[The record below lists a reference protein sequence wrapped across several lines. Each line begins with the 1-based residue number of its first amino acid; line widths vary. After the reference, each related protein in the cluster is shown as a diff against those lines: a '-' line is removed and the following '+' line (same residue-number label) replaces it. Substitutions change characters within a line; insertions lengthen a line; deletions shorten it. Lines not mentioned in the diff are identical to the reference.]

1 MKFKTGLMVLAVTS
15 LVAFNTFAIDVH
27 VKIAQLQAQV
37 SQLNKNLNA
46 MSPDQIVQS
55 SKVARSIALNQRF
68 DNGTRIDANL
78 TYSGFIGLLAK
89 KKWSADYARIGYKAL
104 KENFDIDDRSELAAL
119 VFAKTIIE
127 MRKQDWM
134 KRQFIVNSL
143 GIDFDRELDFARDH
157 LSSFPKNAEARGLIK
172 TIASVRA
179 GN

>member
-1 MKFKTGLMVLAVTS
+1 
-15 LVAFNTFAIDVH
+15 
-27 VKIAQLQAQV
+27 
-37 SQLNKNLNA
+37 

-55 SKVARSIALNQRF
+55 SKEARSIALNQRF

-143 GIDFDRELDFARDH
+143 GIDLWSVSKRSRARFCATRSA
-157 LSSFPKNAEARGLIK
+157 SSAHVPTCMPDSLGFSLLLMIL
-172 TIASVRA
+172 
-179 GN
+179 